1 MQKLFIPYC
10 ISCLDESISV
20 RMKKITFPGFV
31 FFPHKPH
38 PKDNKYQTICCGESG
53 IMYGWEI
60 VKGWDHTIPMGKPEF
75 ETSPNM
81 KTVGLILQLK
91 ILLWIIGKAVIM
103 DSGFCVLKGIRETN
117 KRGVYG
123 SALIKKR
130 RYWPTGVHGYSIN
143 NYFR

>member
-1 MQKLFIPYC
+1 
-10 ISCLDESISV
+10 
-20 RMKKITFPGFV
+20 
-31 FFPHKPH
+31 
-38 PKDNKYQTICCGESG
+38 
-53 IMYGWEI
+53 
-60 VKGWDHTIPMGKPEF
+60 
-75 ETSPNM
+75 M